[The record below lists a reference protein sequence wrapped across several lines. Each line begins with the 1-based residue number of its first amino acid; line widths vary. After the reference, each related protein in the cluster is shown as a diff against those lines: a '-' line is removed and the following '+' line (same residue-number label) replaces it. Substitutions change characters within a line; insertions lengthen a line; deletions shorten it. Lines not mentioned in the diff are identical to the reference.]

1 MSDIIAYY
9 RVSTA
14 KQGRSG
20 LGLEAQRAAVA
31 AFARAEGFTVAA
43 EYTEIETGKGADAL
57 NKRPQLRAALKQA
70 KRSKASVCVARLDRL
85 SRDVAFIT
93 GLMSQRVPFIVAA
106 LGRDVDPFV
115 LHIYAALAE
124 QERKMISQRTRAGL
138 QQAKARGVLLGRT
151 GAALAAKNAAAAA
164 ERDEA
169 LRPVLISMVGQSS
182 RAIAEQLTEQG
193 IEPPRGGA
201 WSNKT
206 VLRMMARLGLK
217 G

>member
-1 MSDIIAYY
+1 MSEIIAYY

-31 AFARAEGFTVAA
+31 AFAKAEGFTVAA

-70 KRSKASVCVARLDRL
+70 KRSKASMCVARLDRL
-85 SRDVAFIT
+85 SRDVAFIS

-138 QQAKARGVLLGRT
+138 QQAKARGVQLGRT

-169 LRPVLISMVGQSS
+169 LRPVLVSMVGQSS